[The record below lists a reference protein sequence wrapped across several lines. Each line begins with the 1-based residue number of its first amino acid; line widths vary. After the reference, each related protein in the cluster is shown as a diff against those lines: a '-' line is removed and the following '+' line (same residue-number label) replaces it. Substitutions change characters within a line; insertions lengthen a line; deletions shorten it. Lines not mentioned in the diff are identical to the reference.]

1 MINWSVRAAS
11 LAAVISTFIC
21 FNLAYATPSLKDYG
35 SLPEVEHVALSPSG
49 DLVAFHRVTA
59 EYNRIV
65 VLSLA
70 KNKQLRVIDVTT
82 TSPDSIR
89 FLTENKLALVM
100 SKTTFNPMFE
110 DPFELS
116 TAFLLDIEEGTIR
129 QLLIPGDAPV
139 YAGQTGLGRVL
150 GVSPDGI
157 YAYMPAFTFKEK
169 TLSRTDDGVGVVY
182 RSLLKVN
189 LKEKRAPLIVSRGD
203 RNTRDFFL
211 DSQGNVLAEES
222 YSEHF
227 NLQSIRARIND
238 DWVDIFKEK
247 TEIQTKS
254 FVGVTPDYKSL
265 IMIETNPDTG
275 RKAYYSM
282 LLADGSVSGP
292 IFGRDDADIET
303 IIKTNQ
309 GVVLGVRYSGFR
321 PSYHFFDPQ
330 LNNKIKEITA
340 TFPEQSVYLQDH
352 SADWKKIVVYV
363 AGPNAPSDYY
373 LFSEGKPAQF
383 LTSARPQIKPEDLNP
398 IGTVTFTARDGLK
411 IPTLLTIPKE
421 KVANMKNL
429 PAVILP
435 HGGPESYD
443 RMGFDWEAQALA
455 NNGYLVIQPQFR
467 GSSGFG
473 AKHTQAGYGEW
484 GKKMQDD
491 LSDAVAFAVKKGMID
506 PNRVCIVGSSY
517 GGYAALAGGAFTPDL
532 YKCVVSVAGIGDL
545 KNMLNWDKGENGKY
559 SEVLTYMKRQFTNGE
574 ADTKAMAAASPE
586 RFAENF
592 KAPVLLIH
600 GEADKRVPVSQSK
613 DMNSALKRANKSV
626 IFIELEDEDHHLSN
640 TKTRLQTLEEIVK
653 FVNAHIGQGNA
664 KASAL

>member
-1 MINWSVRAAS
+1 MINWSARAAS
-11 LAAVISTFIC
+11 FAAVTFVFSC
-21 FNLAYATPSLKDYG
+21 FTLAYATPSLKDYG

-49 DLVAFHRVTA
+49 DLVAFHRITA

-65 VLSLA
+65 VISLA
-70 KNKQLRVIDVTT
+70 KNKQLRAIDVTT

-116 TAFLLDIEEGTIR
+116 TAFLLDIEEGAIR
-129 QLLIPGDAPV
+129 QLLIPGATPV

-150 GVSPDGI
+150 GVSSDGN

-169 TLSRTDDGVGVVY
+169 KGSVTDDGAGVVY
-182 RSLLKVN
+182 HSLLKVN
-189 LKEKRAPLIVSRGD
+189 LKEKRSPIIVSRGD
-203 RNTRDFFL
+203 RDTKDFFL
-211 DSQGNVLAEES
+211 DSKGNVLAEES
-222 YSEHF
+222 YGQHS
-227 NLQSIRARIND
+227 NLHEIRANLND

-247 TEIQTKS
+247 TDIQTKS

-265 IMIETNPDTG
+265 VMIETSPDTG
-275 RKAYYSM
+275 RKAYYTM

-292 IFGRDDADIET
+292 IFGRDDADIEE

-309 GVVLGVRYSGFR
+309 GVVLGVRYSGFH
-321 PSYHFFDPQ
+321 PSYQFFDAA
-330 LNNKIKEITA
+330 LNKRMKDITA
-340 TFPEQSVYLQDH
+340 VFPEQSVYLRDH
-352 SADWKKIVVYV
+352 SADWKNILVYV
-363 AGPNAPSDYY
+363 EGPNAPSDYY
-373 LFSEGKPAQF
+373 LFGEGKAAQF

-443 RMGFDWEAQALA
+443 SMGFDWEAQALA

-545 KNMLNWDKGENGKY
+545 KNMLNWDKGKKGRD
-559 SEVLTYMKRQFTNGE
+559 SWIVSYMERQFTNGE
-574 ADTKAMAAASPE
+574 ADTKAMAAVSPE
-586 RFAENF
+586 RFVENF

-600 GEADKRVPVSQSK
+600 GKDDKRVPVSQSK

-626 IFIELEDEDHHLSN
+626 IFVELEYEDHHLSN
-640 TKTRLQTLEEIVK
+640 AKTRLQTLEEIVK
-653 FVNAHIGQGNA
+653 FVNTHIGQENV
-664 KASAL
+664 KASAQ